1 VRLNIAENGPFCAL
15 GGEECRWEREA
26 AKGFMTHHLDMQQI
40 FGPQGLLAQ
49 ALLNYEERPQQVA
62 MSQHVWETLQARQ
75 TLLVEAGT
83 GTGKTL
89 AYLIPAILSGLKV
102 VVSTGTKNLQ
112 EQIFSKDIPFLQQVL
127 PRKFTACYMK
137 GRQNYLC
144 LWRLQRLRQQP
155 ALPGFVDRL
164 WLQRLE
170 HWAESSPTGDRAELA
185 DLPDD
190 AFVWGEVSTTSESC
204 LGQHCEFYDRCFITR
219 MRQEA
224 AAADIIIVNHHL
236 FFADLALKESSY
248 GEVIPRYDAVIFDEA
263 HHLEEVATQHFGMS
277 VSNYRIEELARDAE
291 RELRSLKQE
300 VGPLEQTVSLLLQ
313 RSGAVFRLLEGYG
326 ERQRLAAERRPK
338 GFAKATGDLVATL
351 SLLGTQLGNV
361 PTPTEGLISCA
372 QRATVLAAEV
382 EFVTT
387 THHPGYVYWIEQ
399 RGRGIFL
406 QASPI
411 DVAEEL
417 QERLFSHERPFI
429 LTSATLSTGRTFE
442 FIKSRL
448 GIGEARELLLD
459 SPFEYAS
466 QALLYLPPALPDP
479 RASTFLVA
487 AADQIHRLL
496 LLTEG
501 RAFVL
506 FTSFRAMYAVYERLV
521 DALPFTCLRQGDAP
535 RSLLLDEFKADVHSV
550 LFGTSSFWQGV
561 DVQGEALSCVIID
574 KLPFAVPSEPIV
586 EARIE
591 AIRQTG
597 GKPFLD
603 YQVPTAIITL
613 KQGLGRLIR
622 TKQDRGLLAIL
633 DSRLQ
638 QKPYGRLFLAS
649 LPPCPVTQD
658 HQVVATFM
666 ARDQSVR

>member
-1 VRLNIAENGPFCAL
+1 MVDRFDI
-15 GGEECRWEREA
+15 
-26 AKGFMTHHLDMQQI
+26 QQI
-40 FGPQGLLAQ
+40 FGPHGLLAQ
-49 ALLNYEERPQQVA
+49 ALPNYEERPQQVA
-62 MSQHVWETLQARQ
+62 MSQRVWEALHARQ

-89 AYLIPAILSGLKV
+89 AYLIPAVLSGLKV

-112 EQIFSKDIPFLQQVL
+112 EQIFAKDIPFLQQVL
-127 PRKFTACYMK
+127 PRRFNAAYMK

-155 ALPGFVDRL
+155 VLPGLVDRI

-170 HWAESSPTGDRAELA
+170 HWAEDTATGDRAELA

-190 AFVWGEVSTTSESC
+190 AFIWGELCATSESC
-204 LGQHCEFYDRCFITR
+204 LGQRCELYNRCFITR

-263 HHLEEVATQHFGMS
+263 HQLEEVATQHFGIG
-277 VSNYRIEELARDAE
+277 VSNYRVEELTRDTE
-291 RELRSLKQE
+291 RELRALKQE
-300 VGPLEQTVSLLLQ
+300 VTPGEQTVNHLLH
-313 RSGAVFRLLEGYG
+313 RSGALFRLLEGRG
-326 ERQRLAAERRPK
+326 ERQRLAANRLPQ
-338 GFAKATGDLVATL
+338 GFTRAAGDLVDSLA
-351 SLLGTQLGNV
+351 LLGTQLGNV
-361 PTPTEGLISCA
+361 QSPTEGIISCA
-372 QRATVLAAEV
+372 QRAAVLAAEV
-382 EFVTT
+382 EFVTAADN
-387 THHPGYVYWIEQ
+387 PGYVYWVER
-399 RGRGIFL
+399 RGRGIFI

-417 QERLFSHERPFI
+417 QERLFCHDRPLI

-442 FIKSRL
+442 FIKRRL
-448 GIGEARELLLD
+448 GIPEAEELLSD

-466 QALLYLPPALPDP
+466 QAILYLPATFPDP
-479 RASTFLVA
+479 RSSEFIDA
-487 AADQIHRLL
+487 AADAIRQLL
-496 LLTEG
+496 HLTAG

-506 FTSFRAMYAVYERLV
+506 FTSFRMMHAVYERLV
-521 DALPFTCLRQGDAP
+521 DDLPFTCLRQGDAP
-535 RSLLLDEFKADVHSV
+535 KSLLLDEFKADTHSV
-550 LFGTSSFWQGV
+550 LFATSSFWQGV

-591 AIRQTG
+591 ALRDAG
-597 GKPFLD
+597 GNPFLD
-603 YQVPTAIITL
+603 YQVPAAIIAL

-622 TKQDRGLLAIL
+622 TKQDRGVLAIL
-633 DSRLQ
+633 DSRLRH
-638 QKPYGRLFLAS
+638 KPYGRLFLAS
-649 LPPCPVTQD
+649 LPPCSVTHDLQE
-658 HQVVATFM
+658 VRAFM
-666 ARDQSVR
+666 ALGKEVR

>member
-1 VRLNIAENGPFCAL
+1 MADRF
-15 GGEECRWEREA
+15 
-26 AKGFMTHHLDMQQI
+26 DMQQI
-40 FGPQGLLAQ
+40 FGPHGLLAQ
-49 ALLNYEERPQQVA
+49 ALPNYEERPQQAA
-62 MSQHVWETLQARQ
+62 MSQRVWEALHERQ

-112 EQIFSKDIPFLQQVL
+112 EQIFSKDIPFLQRVL
-127 PRKFTACYMK
+127 PRQFRAAYMK

-144 LWRLQRLRQQP
+144 RWRLQRLRQQP
-155 ALPGFVDRL
+155 VLPGLVDRV

-170 HWAESSPTGDRAELA
+170 HWAEGTDTGDRAELA

-190 AFVWGEVSTTSESC
+190 AFVWGELCTSSESC
-204 LGQHCEFYDRCFITR
+204 LGQRCELYNTCFITR

-236 FFADLALKESSY
+236 FFADLALKEASY

-263 HHLEEVATQHFGMS
+263 HHLEEVATQHFGIG
-277 VSNYRIEELARDAE
+277 VSNYRVEELTRDTE
-291 RELRSLKQE
+291 RELRALKQD
-300 VGPLEQTVSLLLQ
+300 VAPLDQTVNHLLQ
-313 RSGAVFRLLEGYG
+313 RSGTLFRLLDGRG
-326 ERQRLAAERRPK
+326 ERQRLAATRLPK
-338 GFAKATGDLVATL
+338 GFAKAAGDLVDSLA
-351 SLLGTQLGNV
+351 LLGTQLSNV
-361 PTPTEGLISCA
+361 QNPTEGIISCA

-382 EFVTT
+382 EFVSA
-387 THHPGYVYWIEQ
+387 PDNPSYVYWVEQ

-417 QERLFSHERPFI
+417 QERLFRHDRPLI

-448 GIGEARELLLD
+448 GIPEAEELLLD

-466 QALLYLPPALPDP
+466 QTILYLPAALPDP
-479 RASTFLVA
+479 RTSDFINTA
-487 AADQIHRLL
+487 AEEIRQLL
-496 LLTEG
+496 QLTEG

-506 FTSFRAMYAVYERLV
+506 FTSFRMMHAVYECLV
-521 DALPFTCLRQGDAP
+521 NDLPFTCLRQGDAP
-535 RSLLLDEFKADVHSV
+535 KSLLLDEFKADTHSV
-550 LFGTSSFWQGV
+550 LFATSSFWQGV

-574 KLPFAVPSEPIV
+574 KLPFAVPSEPVV

-591 AIRQTG
+591 AIREAG
-597 GKPFLD
+597 GNPFLD
-603 YQVPTAIITL
+603 YQVPAAIITL

-622 TKQDRGLLAIL
+622 TKQDRGVLAIL
-633 DSRLQ
+633 DSRLR
-638 QKPYGRLFLAS
+638 QKPYGRLFLSS
-649 LPPCPVTQD
+649 LPPCPVTHDPQD
-658 HQVVATFM
+658 VAVFM
-666 ARDQSVR
+666 TLGKDLC

>member
-1 VRLNIAENGPFCAL
+1 MVASF
-15 GGEECRWEREA
+15 
-26 AKGFMTHHLDMQQI
+26 DMQQI
-40 FGPQGLLAQ
+40 FGSHGLLAQ
-49 ALLNYEERPQQVA
+49 ALPNYEERPQQVA
-62 MSQHVWETLQARQ
+62 MSQRVWEALHGRQ

-112 EQIFSKDIPFLQQVL
+112 EQIFSKDIPFLHQVL
-127 PRKFTACYMK
+127 PHRFSAAYMK

-155 ALPGFVDRL
+155 ALPGLVDRI

-170 HWAESSPTGDRAELA
+170 RWAKDTTTGDRAELA

-190 AFVWGEVSTTSESC
+190 AFVWGELCTTSESC
-204 LGQHCEFYDRCFITR
+204 LGQRCELYNQCFITR
-219 MRQEA
+219 TRQEA

-263 HHLEEVATQHFGMS
+263 HHLEEVATQHFGMG
-277 VSNYRIEELARDAE
+277 VSNYRVEELTRDTE
-291 RELRSLKQE
+291 RELRALKQE
-300 VGPLEQTVSLLLQ
+300 VAPLDQTLNRLQQ
-313 RSGAVFRLLEGYG
+313 RSGALFRLLDGRG
-326 ERQRLAAERRPK
+326 ERQRLAAQHLPT
-338 GFAKATGDLVATL
+338 GFAKAAGDLVDGLALL
-351 SLLGTQLGNV
+351 SAQLGNV
-361 PTPTEGLISCA
+361 QSPTEGVISCA
-372 QRATVLAAEV
+372 QRASMLAAEV
-382 EFVTT
+382 AFVTAPDT
-387 THHPGYVYWIEQ
+387 LGYVYWVER

-417 QERLFSHERPFI
+417 QERLFRHNRPLI

-442 FIKSRL
+442 FIKNRL
-448 GIGEARELLLD
+448 GVPEADELLLD
-459 SPFEYAS
+459 SPFEYAR
-466 QALLYLPPALPDP
+466 QAILYLPDALPDP
-479 RASTFLVA
+479 RAPEFIEA
-487 AADQIHRLL
+487 AATEIRHLL
-496 LLTEG
+496 LLTQG

-506 FTSFRAMYAVYERLV
+506 FTSFRMLRAVYERLV
-521 DALPFTCLRQGDAP
+521 DDLPFACLRQGDAP
-535 RSLLLDEFKADVHSV
+535 KSLLLDEFKADTHSV
-550 LFGTSSFWQGV
+550 LFATSSFWQGV

-591 AIRQTG
+591 VIRESG
-597 GKPFLD
+597 GNPFLD
-603 YQVPTAIITL
+603 YQVPAAIITL

-622 TKQDRGLLAIL
+622 TTRDRGVLAIL
-633 DSRLQ
+633 DSRLRH
-638 QKPYGRLFLAS
+638 KPYGRLFLAS
-649 LPPCPVTQD
+649 LPPCPVTHELQE
-658 HQVVATFM
+658 VAAFM
-666 ARDQSVR
+666 ALDKDMR

>member
-1 VRLNIAENGPFCAL
+1 MAESFA
-15 GGEECRWEREA
+15 
-26 AKGFMTHHLDMQQI
+26 MQQI
-40 FGPQGLLAQ
+40 FGSDGLLAR
-49 ALLNYEERPQQVA
+49 ALPNYEERPQQVA
-62 MSQHVWETLQARQ
+62 MSQRVWEALHERQ

-112 EQIFSKDIPFLQQVL
+112 EQIFFKDIPFLHQVL
-127 PRKFTACYMK
+127 PRQFSATYMK

-155 ALPGFVDRL
+155 VLPGLVDRV
-164 WLQRLE
+164 WLQRLA
-170 HWAESSPTGDRAELA
+170 HWAEDTATGDRAELA

-190 AFVWGEVSTTSESC
+190 AFVWGELYTTSESC
-204 LGQHCEFYDRCFITR
+204 LGQRCELYNRCFITR

-263 HHLEEVATQHFGMS
+263 HHLEEVATQHFGIG
-277 VSNYRIEELARDAE
+277 VSNYRVEELTRDTE
-291 RELRSLKQE
+291 RELQALKQE
-300 VGPLEQTVSLLLQ
+300 VAPLDQTLKHLQQ
-313 RSGAVFRLLEGYG
+313 RSGALFRLLDGRG
-326 ERQRLAAERRPK
+326 ERQRLAAHHLPK
-338 GFAKATGDLVATL
+338 GFAKAAGDLVDGLA
-351 SLLGTQLGNV
+351 LLGTQLGNV
-361 PTPTEGLISCA
+361 QNPTEGVISCA
-372 QRATVLAAEV
+372 QRASVLAAEV
-382 EFVTT
+382 EFVTAPDT
-387 THHPGYVYWIEQ
+387 PGYVYWVEQ

-417 QERLFSHERPFI
+417 QARLFRHDRPLI

-442 FIKSRL
+442 FIKNRL
-448 GIGEARELLLD
+448 GVPEAEELLLD

-466 QALLYLPPALPDP
+466 QAILYLPHALPDP
-479 RASTFLVA
+479 RAPEFIDAA
-487 AADQIHRLL
+487 AADIRHLL

-506 FTSFRAMYAVYERLV
+506 FTSFRMMRAVYERLV
-521 DALPFTCLRQGDAP
+521 EDLPFTCLRQGDAP
-535 RSLLLDEFKADVHSV
+535 KSLLLDEFKADTHSV
-550 LFGTSSFWQGV
+550 LFATTSFWQGV

-591 AIRQTG
+591 AIREAG
-597 GKPFLD
+597 GNPFLD
-603 YQVPTAIITL
+603 YQVPAAIITL

-622 TKQDRGLLAIL
+622 TKQDRGVLAIL
-633 DSRLQ
+633 DSRLRHR
-638 QKPYGRLFLAS
+638 PYGRLFLAS
-649 LPPCPVTQD
+649 LPPCPVTHDLQE
-658 HQVVATFM
+658 VAAFM
-666 ARDQSVR
+666 VLDKDAP

>member
-1 VRLNIAENGPFCAL
+1 MVDRF
-15 GGEECRWEREA
+15 
-26 AKGFMTHHLDMQQI
+26 DMQDI
-40 FGPQGLLAQ
+40 FGVDGMLAR
-49 ALLNYEERPQQVA
+49 ALPNYEERPQQVA
-62 MSQHVWETLQARQ
+62 MSQRVWEALQARQ

-112 EQIFSKDIPFLQQVL
+112 EQIFSKDIPFLHQVL
-127 PRKFTACYMK
+127 PRQFSAAYMK

-144 LWRLQRLRQQP
+144 LWRLQRLQQQP
-155 ALPGFVDRL
+155 VLPGLVDRV

-170 HWAESSPTGDRAELA
+170 RWAEDTATGDRAELA

-190 AFVWGEVSTTSESC
+190 AYVWSELCTSSESC
-204 LGQHCEFYDRCFITR
+204 LGQRCEFYNRCFITR

-263 HHLEEVATQHFGMS
+263 HHLEEVATQHFGIG
-277 VSNYRIEELARDAE
+277 VSNYRVEELTRDSE
-291 RELRSLKQE
+291 RELRALKQE
-300 VGPLEQTVSLLLQ
+300 VAALEHTLNRLQQ
-313 RSGAVFRLLEGYG
+313 RSGALFRLLDGRG
-326 ERQRLAAERRPK
+326 ERQRLAASHLPR
-338 GFAKATGDLVATL
+338 GFAKAAGDLVDGLA
-351 SLLGTQLGNV
+351 LLGSQLGNIQN
-361 PTPTEGLISCA
+361 PTEGVIACA
-372 QRATVLAAEV
+372 QRASVLAAEV
-382 EFVTT
+382 EFVTAPDN
-387 THHPGYVYWIEQ
+387 PGYVYWVEQ
-399 RGRGIFL
+399 RGRGVFL

-417 QERLFSHERPFI
+417 QERLFRHDRPLI

-442 FIKSRL
+442 FIKTRL
-448 GIGEARELLLD
+448 GVPEAEELLLD

-466 QALLYLPPALPDP
+466 QTLLYLPHALPDP
-479 RASTFLVA
+479 RAPEFIA
-487 AADQIHRLL
+487 AAAAEIHQLL

-506 FTSFRAMYAVYERLV
+506 FTSFRMMHAVYERLV
-521 DALPFTCLRQGDAP
+521 DDLPFTCLRQGDAP
-535 RSLLLDEFKADVHSV
+535 KSLLLEEFKADTHSV
-550 LFGTSSFWQGV
+550 LFATSSFWQGV
-561 DVQGEALSCVIID
+561 DVQGAALSCVIID

-591 AIRQTG
+591 VIREAG
-597 GKPFLD
+597 GNPFLD
-603 YQVPTAIITL
+603 YQVPAAIISL

-622 TKQDRGLLAIL
+622 TKQDRGVLAIL
-633 DSRLQ
+633 DSRLRHMT
-638 QKPYGRLFLAS
+638 YGRLFLAS
-649 LPPCPVTQD
+649 LPPCPVTHDLQAVSAFMTLDD
-658 HQVVATFM
+658 H
-666 ARDQSVR
+666 ARRGPG

>member
-1 VRLNIAENGPFCAL
+1 MANRL
-15 GGEECRWEREA
+15 
-26 AKGFMTHHLDMQQI
+26 HMQQI

-49 ALLNYEERPQQVA
+49 ALPNYEERPQQVA
-62 MSQHVWETLQARQ
+62 MSQRVWEALHARQ

-112 EQIFSKDIPFLQQVL
+112 EQIFSKDIPFLRQVL
-127 PRKFTACYMK
+127 PRQFSAAYMK

-155 ALPGFVDRL
+155 VLPGLVDRV

-170 HWAESSPTGDRAELA
+170 HWAEDTTTGDRAELA
-185 DLPDD
+185 HLPDD
-190 AFVWGEVSTTSESC
+190 TFVWGELCTSSESC
-204 LGQHCEFYDRCFITR
+204 LGQRCEWYNRCFITR

-224 AAADIIIVNHHL
+224 AAADIVIVNHHL

-263 HHLEEVATQHFGMS
+263 HHLEEVATQHFGIG
-277 VSNYRIEELARDAE
+277 VSNYRVEDLTRDSE
-291 RELRSLKQE
+291 RELRALKQD
-300 VGPLEQTVSLLLQ
+300 VAPLDQTLNQLLQ
-313 RSGAVFRLLEGYG
+313 RSGALFRLLDGRG
-326 ERQRLAAERRPK
+326 ERQRLASARLPQ
-338 GFAKATGDLVATL
+338 GFAKSAGDLVDSLA
-351 SLLGTQLGNV
+351 LLGTQLGNV
-361 PTPTEGLISCA
+361 QNPTEGIISCA
-372 QRATVLAAEV
+372 QRAAVLAAEV
-382 EFVTT
+382 EFVSAPDN
-387 THHPGYVYWIEQ
+387 PGYVYWVEQ
-399 RGRGIFL
+399 RGRGVFL

-417 QERLFSHERPFI
+417 QERLFRHDRPLI

-448 GIGEARELLLD
+448 GVPEAEELLLD

-466 QALLYLPPALPDP
+466 QTILYLPTTLPDP
-479 RASTFLVA
+479 RAPEFIDA
-487 AADQIHRLL
+487 AAEAIRQLL
-496 LLTEG
+496 QLTAG

-506 FTSFRAMYAVYERLV
+506 FTSFRMMHAVYERLV
-521 DALPFTCLRQGDAP
+521 GDLPYTCLRQGDAP
-535 RSLLLDEFKADVHSV
+535 KSLLLDEFKADLHSV
-550 LFGTSSFWQGV
+550 LFATSSFWQGV

-591 AIRQTG
+591 AIREAG
-597 GKPFLD
+597 DNPFLD
-603 YQVPTAIITL
+603 YQVPAAIIAL

-622 TKQDRGLLAIL
+622 TKQDRGVLAIL
-633 DSRLQ
+633 DGRLRH
-638 QKPYGRLFLAS
+638 KPYGRLFLAS
-649 LPPCPVTQD
+649 LPPCPTT
-658 HQVVATFM
+658 HELREVAAFM
-666 ARDQSVR
+666 APDRDTP

>member
-1 VRLNIAENGPFCAL
+1 MVDRV
-15 GGEECRWEREA
+15 
-26 AKGFMTHHLDMQQI
+26 DMQDI
-40 FGPQGLLAQ
+40 FGADGMLAR
-49 ALLNYEERPQQVA
+49 ALPNYEERPQQVA
-62 MSQHVWETLQARQ
+62 MSQRVWEALQARQ

-112 EQIFSKDIPFLQQVL
+112 EQIFSKDIPFLHQVL
-127 PRKFTACYMK
+127 PRRFSAAYMK

-144 LWRLQRLRQQP
+144 LWRLQRLQQQP
-155 ALPGFVDRL
+155 VLPGLVDRV

-170 HWAESSPTGDRAELA
+170 RWAEDTATGDRAELA

-190 AFVWGEVSTTSESC
+190 AFVWSELCTSSESC
-204 LGQHCEFYDRCFITR
+204 LGQRCEFYNRCFITR

-263 HHLEEVATQHFGMS
+263 HHLEEVATQHFGIG
-277 VSNYRIEELARDAE
+277 VSNYRVEELARDSE
-291 RELRSLKQE
+291 RELRALKQE
-300 VGPLEQTVSLLLQ
+300 VAALEATLNRLQQ
-313 RSGAVFRLLEGYG
+313 RSGAFFRLLAGRG
-326 ERQRLAAERRPK
+326 ERQRLAASHLPK
-338 GFAKATGDLVATL
+338 GFAKAAGELVDGLT
-351 SLLGTQLGNV
+351 LLGSQLGNIQN
-361 PTPTEGLISCA
+361 PTEGVIACA
-372 QRATVLAAEV
+372 QRASVLAAEV
-382 EFVTT
+382 EFVTAPDN
-387 THHPGYVYWIEQ
+387 PGYVYWVEQ
-399 RGRGIFL
+399 RGRGVFL

-417 QERLFSHERPFI
+417 QERLFRHDRPLI

-442 FIKSRL
+442 FIKNRL
-448 GIGEARELLLD
+448 GVSEAEELLLD

-466 QALLYLPPALPDP
+466 QTLLYLPHALPDP
-479 RASTFLVA
+479 RAPEFITA
-487 AADQIHRLL
+487 AASEIYQLL

-506 FTSFRAMYAVYERLV
+506 FTSFRMMHAVYERLV
-521 DALPFTCLRQGDAP
+521 DDLPFTCLRQGDAP
-535 RSLLLDEFKADVHSV
+535 KSLLLEEFKADTHSV
-550 LFGTSSFWQGV
+550 LFATSSFWQGV

-591 AIRQTG
+591 VLREAG
-597 GKPFLD
+597 GNPFLD
-603 YQVPTAIITL
+603 YQVPAAIISL

-622 TKQDRGLLAIL
+622 TKQDRGVLAIL
-633 DSRLQ
+633 DSRLRH
-638 QKPYGRLFLAS
+638 KPYGRLFLAS
-649 LPPCPVTQD
+649 LPPCPVTHD
-658 HQVVATFM
+658 LQVVSAFLALDDDH
-666 ARDQSVR
+666 ARRGPG

>member
-1 VRLNIAENGPFCAL
+1 MAEHF
-15 GGEECRWEREA
+15 
-26 AKGFMTHHLDMQQI
+26 DMQQI
-40 FGPQGLLAQ
+40 FGSDGLLAR
-49 ALLNYEERPQQVA
+49 ALPHYEERPQQVA
-62 MSQHVWETLQARQ
+62 MSQRVWEALHERQ

-112 EQIFSKDIPFLQQVL
+112 EQIFFKDIPFLHQVL
-127 PRKFTACYMK
+127 PRQFSATYMK

-155 ALPGFVDRL
+155 ALPGLVDRI

-170 HWAESSPTGDRAELA
+170 RWAEDTATGDRAELA

-190 AFVWGEVSTTSESC
+190 AFVWGELCTTSESC
-204 LGQHCEFYDRCFITR
+204 LGQRCEWYNRCFITR

-236 FFADLALKESSY
+236 FFADLALKESSF

-263 HHLEEVATQHFGMS
+263 HHLEEVATQHFGMG
-277 VSNYRIEELARDAE
+277 VSNYRVEELMRDTE
-291 RELRSLKQE
+291 RELRALNQE
-300 VGPLEQTVSLLLQ
+300 VASLEQTLNHLQ
-313 RSGAVFRLLEGYG
+313 RRSGALFRLLDGRG
-326 ERQRLAAERRPK
+326 ERQRLAAYHLPK
-338 GFAKATGDLVATL
+338 GFAKAAGDLVDSLA
-351 SLLGTQLGNV
+351 LLGTQLGNAQN
-361 PTPTEGLISCA
+361 PTEGVISCA
-372 QRATVLAAEV
+372 QRASVLAAEV
-382 EFVTT
+382 QFVTSPGA
-387 THHPGYVYWIEQ
+387 PGYVYWVEQ

-417 QERLFSHERPFI
+417 QERLFRGDRPLI

-442 FIKSRL
+442 FIKNRL
-448 GIGEARELLLD
+448 GVPMAEELLLD

-466 QALLYLPPALPDP
+466 QALLYLPHALPDP
-479 RASTFLVA
+479 RAPEFIDA
-487 AADQIHRLL
+487 AASEIRHLL
-496 LLTEG
+496 LLTAG

-506 FTSFRAMYAVYERLV
+506 FTSFRMMRAVYERLV
-521 DALPFTCLRQGDAP
+521 DDLPYTCLRQGDAP
-535 RSLLLDEFKADVHSV
+535 KSLLLDEFKTDTHSV
-550 LFGTSSFWQGV
+550 LFATSSFWQGV

-591 AIRQTG
+591 VIREAG
-597 GKPFLD
+597 GNPFLD
-603 YQVPTAIITL
+603 YQVPAAIITL

-622 TKQDRGLLAIL
+622 TKQDRGVLAIL
-633 DSRLQ
+633 DSRLRH
-638 QKPYGRLFLAS
+638 KPYGRLFLAS
-649 LPPCPVTQD
+649 LPPCPVTHD
-658 HQVVATFM
+658 LREVAAFM
-666 ARDQSVR
+666 GLDKNTR

>member
-1 VRLNIAENGPFCAL
+1 
-15 GGEECRWEREA
+15 
-26 AKGFMTHHLDMQQI
+26 MTAYFDMQQI
-40 FGPQGLLAQ
+40 FGPQGLLAR
-49 ALLNYEERPQQVA
+49 ALPNYEERPQQVE
-62 MSQHVWETLQARQ
+62 MSQRVWAALHERQ

-102 VVSTGTKNLQ
+102 VISTGTKNLQ

-127 PRKFTACYMK
+127 PRPFSAAYMK

-144 LWRLQRLRQQP
+144 LWRLQRLQQQP
-155 ALPGFVDRL
+155 VLPGMVDRL

-170 HWAESSPTGDRAELA
+170 HWAEDTATGDRAELA

-190 AFVWGEVSTTSESC
+190 AFVWSELYTTSESC
-204 LGQHCEFYDRCFITR
+204 LGQRCEFYDRCFITR

-263 HHLEEVATQHFGMS
+263 HHLEEVATQHFGIG
-277 VSNYRIEELARDAE
+277 VSNYRLEELTRDIE
-291 RELRSLKQE
+291 RELRALKCD
-300 VGPLEQTVSLLLQ
+300 VTPLEQNLNQALQ
-313 RSGAVFRLLEGYG
+313 QSGILFRLLDGHG
-326 ERQRLAAERRPK
+326 ERQRLSAARLPK
-338 GFAKATGDLVATL
+338 GFANAAGDLVDRLA
-351 SLLGTQLGNV
+351 LLGTQLGNV
-361 PTPTEGLISCA
+361 PDPTEGIISCG
-372 QRATVLAAEV
+372 QRASVLAAEV
-382 EFVTT
+382 EFVSVAD
-387 THHPGYVYWIEQ
+387 HPGYVYWVEQ

-417 QERLFSHERPFI
+417 QERLFRHDRPMI
-429 LTSATLSTGRTFE
+429 LTSATLSTGRTFS
-442 FIKSRL
+442 FIKGRL
-448 GIGEARELLLD
+448 GIPKAEELLLD

-466 QALLYLPPALPDP
+466 QTILYLPAMLPNP
-479 RASTFLVA
+479 RASDFIEA
-487 AADQIHRLL
+487 AAEASRQLL
-496 LLTEG
+496 QLTEG

-506 FTSFRAMYAVYERLV
+506 FTSFRMMHAMYERLV
-521 DALPFTCLRQGDAP
+521 DDLPYTCLRQGDAP
-535 RSLLLDEFKADVHSV
+535 KSLLLDAFKADLHSV
-550 LFGTSSFWQGV
+550 LFATSSFWQGV

-591 AIRQTG
+591 AIRAAG
-597 GKPFLD
+597 GNPFLD
-603 YQVPTAIITL
+603 YQVPAAIITL

-622 TKQDRGLLAIL
+622 TKQDRGVLAIL
-633 DSRLQ
+633 DSRLRDR
-638 QKPYGRLFLAS
+638 PYGRLFLSS
-649 LPPCPVTQD
+649 LPPCPIT
-658 HQVVATFM
+658 HHLGAVAAFM
-666 ARDQSVR
+666 VLAKDNS

>member
-1 VRLNIAENGPFCAL
+1 
-15 GGEECRWEREA
+15 
-26 AKGFMTHHLDMQQI
+26 MTDRIDMQQI

-49 ALLNYEERPQQVA
+49 ALPNYEERPQQVT
-62 MSQHVWETLQARQ
+62 MSQHVWAALHERQ

-112 EQIFSKDIPFLQQVL
+112 EQIFSKDIPFLQHVL
-127 PRKFTACYMK
+127 PRPFSAAYMK

-155 ALPGFVDRL
+155 VLPGLVDRL

-170 HWAESSPTGDRAELA
+170 HWAEDTATGDRSELA

-190 AFVWGEVSTTSESC
+190 AFVWGELCTTSESC
-204 LGQHCEFYDRCFITR
+204 LGQRCEFYNRCFITR

-236 FFADLALKESSY
+236 FFADLALKEASY

-263 HHLEEVATQHFGMS
+263 HHLEEVATQHFGIG
-277 VSNYRIEELARDAE
+277 VSNYRVEELSRDTE
-291 RELRSLKQE
+291 RELRALKQDA
-300 VGPLEQTVSLLLQ
+300 VPLEQTLNQLLQ
-313 RSGAVFRLLEGYG
+313 QSGALFRLLDGRG
-326 ERQRLAAERRPK
+326 ERQRLAAARVPK
-338 GFAKATGDLVATL
+338 GFAKAAGDLVDRL
-351 SLLGTQLGNV
+351 ILLGTQLGNV
-361 PTPTEGLISCA
+361 PNPTEGIISCG

-382 EFVTT
+382 EFVST
-387 THHPGYVYWIEQ
+387 PDNPSYVYWVEQ

-417 QERLFSHERPFI
+417 HERLFRHDRPMI
-429 LTSATLSTGRTFE
+429 LTSATLSTGRTFA

-448 GIGEARELLLD
+448 GIPEAEELLLD

-466 QALLYLPPALPDP
+466 QTILYLPAMLPDP
-479 RASTFLVA
+479 RAPDFIDA
-487 AADQIHRLL
+487 AAEAIRQLL
-496 LLTEG
+496 QLTEG

-506 FTSFRAMYAVYERLV
+506 FTSFRMMHAMYERLV
-521 DALPFTCLRQGDAP
+521 DDLPYTCLRQGDAP
-535 RSLLLDEFKADVHSV
+535 KSRLLDAFKADLHSV
-550 LFGTSSFWQGV
+550 LFATSSFWQGV

-591 AIRQTG
+591 AIREAG
-597 GKPFLD
+597 GNPFLD
-603 YQVPTAIITL
+603 YQVPAAIITL

-622 TKQDRGLLAIL
+622 TKQDRGVLAIL
-633 DSRLQ
+633 DSRLRHR
-638 QKPYGRLFLAS
+638 PYGRLFLAS
-649 LPPCPVTQD
+649 LPPCPTT
-658 HQVVATFM
+658 HHLGAVAAFM
-666 ARDQSVR
+666 VLGEDNP

>member
-1 VRLNIAENGPFCAL
+1 
-15 GGEECRWEREA
+15 
-26 AKGFMTHHLDMQQI
+26 MTDRFDMQRI

-49 ALLNYEERPQQVA
+49 ALAHYEERPQQVT
-62 MSQHVWETLQARQ
+62 MSQRVWTALHERQ

-102 VVSTGTKNLQ
+102 VISTGTKNLQ

-127 PRKFTACYMK
+127 PRPFSAAYMK

-155 ALPGFVDRL
+155 VLPGLVDRL
-164 WLQRLE
+164 WLQRLD
-170 HWAESSPTGDRAELA
+170 HWAEDTATGDRAELA

-190 AFVWGEVSTTSESC
+190 AFVWGELCTTSESC
-204 LGQHCEFYDRCFITR
+204 LGQRCEFYNRCFITR
-219 MRQEA
+219 MRQDA

-236 FFADLALKESSY
+236 FFADLAVKESSY

-263 HHLEEVATQHFGMS
+263 HHLEEVATQHFGVG
-277 VSNYRIEELARDAE
+277 VSNYRLEELTRDTE
-291 RELRSLKQE
+291 RELRALKHD
-300 VGPLEQTVSLLLQ
+300 VAPLEQNLNQLLQ
-313 RSGAVFRLLEGYG
+313 QSGILFRLLDGRG
-326 ERQRLAAERRPK
+326 ERQRLAAARMPK
-338 GFAKATGDLVATL
+338 GFAKAAGDLVDRLA
-351 SLLGTQLGNV
+351 LLGVQLGNV
-361 PTPTEGLISCA
+361 PDPTEGVISCG
-372 QRATVLAAEV
+372 QRASVLAAEV
-382 EFVTT
+382 EFVSAADN
-387 THHPGYVYWIEQ
+387 PGYVYWAEQ

-417 QERLFSHERPFI
+417 HERLFRHDRPMI
-429 LTSATLSTGRTFE
+429 LTSATLSTGRTFA

-448 GIGEARELLLD
+448 GIPEAEELLLD

-466 QALLYLPPALPDP
+466 QTILYLPAMLPDP
-479 RASTFLVA
+479 RASNFIEA
-487 AADQIHRLL
+487 AAEAIRQLL
-496 LLTEG
+496 QLTEG

-506 FTSFRAMYAVYERLV
+506 FTSFRMMHAMYERLV
-521 DALPFTCLRQGDAP
+521 DDLPYTCLRQGDAP
-535 RSLLLDEFKADVHSV
+535 KSMLLEAFKADLHSV
-550 LFGTSSFWQGV
+550 LFATSSFWQGV

-591 AIRQTG
+591 AIREAG
-597 GKPFLD
+597 GNPFLD
-603 YQVPTAIITL
+603 YQVPAAIITL

-622 TKQDRGLLAIL
+622 TKQDRGVLAIL
-633 DSRLQ
+633 DSRLRHR
-638 QKPYGRLFLAS
+638 PYGRLFLAS
-649 LPPCPVTQD
+649 LPPCPTT
-658 HQVVATFM
+658 HHLGAVAAFM
-666 ARDQSVR
+666 VLAKDNPWGER